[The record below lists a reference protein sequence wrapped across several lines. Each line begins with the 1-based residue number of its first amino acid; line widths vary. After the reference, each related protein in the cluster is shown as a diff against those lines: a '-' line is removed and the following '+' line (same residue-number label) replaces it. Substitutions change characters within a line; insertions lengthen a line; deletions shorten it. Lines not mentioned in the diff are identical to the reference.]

1 MVGEI
6 EAFGGLATAGL
17 AASVIDRSEGHAGDA
32 QANCANCDAPLTGNF
47 CANCGQSAHVHRT
60 VGHLVEEFTHG
71 ILHVD
76 TKAWRTLPRLIFQPG
91 KLTREY
97 IHGKRARYIAPLAL
111 FLFTIF
117 LMFFVFGF
125 IADSIDSNKVMQ
137 FDGSPVNVSD
147 AQDNLNE
154 AREELKDAQAELAE
168 AKADPDSPP
177 GLAGTFAGKVAASQ
191 AGVMTAEEALKRAKA
206 APTKVRKA
214 PEKMTWQQ
222 RVQEFAKSD
231 DSTVNLGSPELNK
244 RVRHALENP
253 DLALY
258 KVEQKAY
265 KLSFLLVPLSL
276 PFLWLLFPFR
286 RNVNMY
292 DHTVFAL
299 YSLSFMSLLV
309 IVFALTMQGPPWLTS
324 ITSML
329 WFAVPLHMFA
339 QLKGTYQLGW
349 LGALWRTFWL
359 LIFSFLSLAIFLIG
373 ITVLGL
379 ID

>member
-6 EAFGGLATAGL
+6 EAFGGMATAGL
-17 AASVIDRSEGHAGDA
+17 AASAIDGAGGHAGQSA
-32 QANCANCDAPLTGNF
+32 ANCANCDAALTGRF

-76 TKAWRTLPRLIFQPG
+76 TKAWRTLPRLVFQPG

-125 IADSIDSNKVMQ
+125 LADSIDSNKVMQ
-137 FDGSPVNVSD
+137 FDGAPVNVAG
-147 AQDNLNE
+147 AQEKLNE
-154 AREELKDAQAELAE
+154 AREELKNAQAQLAE
-168 AKADPDSPP
+168 AQSDPDAPP
-177 GLAGTFAGKVAASQ
+177 GLAGTFSGKVAATQ
-191 AGVMTAEEALKRAKA
+191 AAVAIAEDSLKRARA
-206 APTKVRKA
+206 APAKVRKT

-258 KVEQKAY
+258 KIEQKAY
-265 KLSFLLVPLSL
+265 KLSFLLVPMSL

-286 RNVNMY
+286 RKVNMY

-309 IVFALTMQGPPWLTS
+309 IAFALTMQGPPWLAS
-324 ITSML
+324 ITSLL

-339 QLKGTYQLGW
+339 QLKGAYELGW

-359 LIFSFLSLAIFLIG
+359 MIFSFVTLAIFLVG